1 MESRIV
7 NMAQKILVG
16 KQLSMSMADNKTGQ
30 LWQSFMPVRNTIPYR
45 SGTDLFSLQ
54 LYPADYFSAFNPH
67 RSFTKW
73 AATEVSEATD
83 VPEGLEVLRVEGG
96 LYAVFPHT
104 GMGTEIFSFI
114 FSEWLPKSE
123 YILANRPHFE
133 LLGEKYKQGSADSEE
148 EIWIPVEPK
157 HY

>member
-1 MESRIV
+1 MEPRIV

-16 KQLSMSMADNKTGQ
+16 KHLSMSMADNKTGQ
-30 LWQSFMPVRNTIPYR
+30 LWQSFMPVRNTI
-45 SGTDLFSLQ
+45 SHKTGTDLFSLQ
-54 LYPADYFSAFNPH
+54 LYPPHYFLAFHPH
-67 RSFTKW
+67 TPFTKW
-73 AATEVSEATD
+73 AATEVSE
-83 VPEGLEVLRVEGG
+83 VENIPEGMEVLLVEEG

-114 FSEWLPKSE
+114 FNEWLPLSE
-123 YILANRPHFE
+123 YTLANRPHFE

-157 HY
+157 R